1 MNRVFLAFAVFTIS
15 HYFFLRRW
23 RRQRLDEAGQFLDM
37 EAAEVGGDDDDDDDD
52 DDGLFVDAEV
62 QPNEP
67 TLVSSF
73 CAVNKVLNLKL

>member
-1 MNRVFLAFAVFTIS
+1 
-15 HYFFLRRW
+15 
-23 RRQRLDEAGQFLDM
+23 M

-62 QPNEP
+62 RPNEP